1 MSWQAYRHSVGGH
14 FWTIAPW
21 ARHTFVPAKA
31 PPSAPWETTLQD
43 PKMGAVKLS
52 GRFRSRPESRSA
64 LVVIHGLGGAV
75 ENHYVVAAASAA
87 ERAGLSCLR
96 LSLRGADRRGEDFYH
111 AGLTADIEAALA
123 SPELTRMER
132 IHLVGYSLGG
142 HVTLR
147 FAALSPDRR
156 VTSVAA

>member
-1 MSWQAYRHSVGGH
+1 MSWLTHRNNARGH
-14 FWTIAPW
+14 FWTLAPW
-21 ARHTFVPAKA
+21 ARHAILPAKA
-31 PPSAPWETTLQD
+31 PPSAAWETTLQD

-96 LSLRGADRRGEDFYH
+96 LSLRGA
-111 AGLTADIEAALA
+111 
-123 SPELTRMER
+123 
-132 IHLVGYSLGG
+132 
-142 HVTLR
+142 
-147 FAALSPDRR
+147 
-156 VTSVAA
+156 